1 MTSDPKLESRITQL
15 EAQLREIEAERS
27 ERPLRSLIE
36 SLLPSDAR
44 SHMRA
49 AQKEQL
55 LAMRCFLDRW
65 IEKVDET
72 KAKTP
77 RRSESISVD

>member
-1 MTSDPKLESRITQL
+1 MTSNPELESRIAQL
-15 EAQLREIEAERS
+15 EAKLRELEADRG

-36 SLLPSDAR
+36 LLLPSDAR

-55 LAMRCFLDRW
+55 LAIRCFLDQW
-65 IEKVDET
+65 IERVDET
-72 KAKTP
+72 KEKTP
-77 RRSESISVD
+77 RRSESISVE

>member
-1 MTSDPKLESRITQL
+1 MTSNPELESRIAQL
-15 EAQLREIEAERS
+15 EAKLRELEAERS
-27 ERPLRSLIE
+27 ERPLRSMIE

-55 LAMRCFLDRW
+55 LAMRCFLDQW
-65 IEKVDET
+65 IEKVDES

-77 RRSESISVD
+77 RRSESISVE